1 MVNQAKMGLNQPV
14 YNAVLAGWLRLARG
28 HIIGDKLCNL
38 FVCEILAQLVT

>member
-28 HIIGDKLCNL
+28 HIGDKLCNL
-38 FVCEILAQLVT
+38 LVCEILAQLVT